1 MDYQDIRF
9 ELADGIAVVTLH
21 RPDRLNAFTGR
32 MGKELTHAYER
43 CDADDDVRVVI
54 LTGAGRAFCVGVD
67 MSSGEHTFEKQASP
81 RFSATPT
88 KPAWEVRKPVI
99 AALNGHAVGIGL
111 TLALHCDVR
120 FAAEDAK
127 YGVLQVRRGV
137 MPDACSHWTLPRIIG
152 MERAASL
159 LLTGRKVTGAE
170 AERLGMVLQAL
181 PADRVLGAA
190 REMARDIVENTAP
203 LSVGITKQLLWQ
215 SLGLDPDEV
224 EFLETGLHHV
234 LMGAPDAVEGPMA
247 WIERRKPKFTA
258 TISRD
263 WPKWPDLSQ
272 IHDEED
278 DEGG

>member
-1 MDYQDIRF
+1 MDYREIRF

-32 MGKELTHAYER
+32 MGEELTHAYER
-43 CDADDDVRVVI
+43 CDADDEVRVVI
-54 LTGAGRAFCVGVD
+54 LTGAGRAFCAGVD
-67 MSSGEHTFEKQASP
+67 MSSGEQTFEKQASTG
-81 RFSATPT
+81 FSATPT

-137 MPDACSHWTLPRIIG
+137 IPDACSHWTLPRIIG

-159 LLTGRKVTGAE
+159 LLTGRKITGAE

-181 PADRVLGAA
+181 PADRVLEAA

-203 LSVGITKQLLWQ
+203 LSVGITKHLLWQ
-215 SLGLDPDEV
+215 SPGLDPDEV
-224 EFLETGLHHV
+224 ELLETGLHHV
-234 LMGAPDAVEGPMA
+234 LMGAPDAIEGPLA

-272 IHDEED
+272 IYDERDDEEA
-278 DEGG
+278 

>member
-21 RPDRLNAFTGR
+21 RPDQLNAFTGR
-32 MGKELTHAYER
+32 MGNELTHAYER

-54 LTGAGRAFCVGVD
+54 LTGAGRAFCVGAD
-67 MSSGEHTFEKQASP
+67 MSSGEQTFEKQASSE
-81 RFSATPT
+81 FSATPT

-181 PADRVLGAA
+181 PAERVLEAA

-215 SLGLDPDEV
+215 SPGLDPDEV
-224 EFLETGLHHV
+224 EVLETELHHV
-234 LMGAPDAVEGPMA
+234 LMGAPDAIEGPMA

-278 DEGG
+278 GEEA